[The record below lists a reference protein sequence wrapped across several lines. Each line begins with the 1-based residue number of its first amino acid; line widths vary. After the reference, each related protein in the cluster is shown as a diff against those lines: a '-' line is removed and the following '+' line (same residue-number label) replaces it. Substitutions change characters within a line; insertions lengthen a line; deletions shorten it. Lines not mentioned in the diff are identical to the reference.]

1 MPAIHIK
8 TSAPLVGDQGVE
20 LLQKVSKVAA
30 EVIGKP
36 EQYVMAS
43 LQSAEMIMSGESG
56 AAAWI
61 EVRSIGGIR
70 GEVNK
75 RMTPKLCG
83 LLKQELGIVSERVYI
98 NYIDI
103 KAENWGWNNDTFG

>member
-8 TSAPLVGDQGVE
+8 TSAQVVGDQGVE

-43 LQSAEMIMSGESG
+43 LQSAEMVMSGQNG

-61 EVRSIGGIR
+61 EVRSIGGLQ

-75 RMTPKLCG
+75 HLTQKLCA
-83 LLKQELGIVSERVYI
+83 LLKLELGVVSERVYI

-103 KAENWGWNNDTFG
+103 TPENWGWNNDTFG